1 MDADP
6 TTDQTSDRER
16 LQRARE
22 RVAAIKGFY
31 IHLAI
36 SLAVIVL
43 LFVVDF
49 ATGGGWWV
57 QWVVLGWGIGVLA
70 HALIVF
76 GSSPKFVSRWEERK
90 IREYMDE
97 R

>member
-1 MDADP
+1 MDGNHSA
-6 TTDQTSDRER
+6 DQTSDRER
-16 LQRARE
+16 LERARQ
-22 RVAAIKGFY
+22 RVEALKGFY

-36 SLAVIVL
+36 FLAVIAL
-43 LFVVDF
+43 LFVIN
-49 ATGGGWWV
+49 ASTGGVWWV

-70 HALIVF
+70 HAFAVY
-76 GSSPKFVSRWEERK
+76 GNAPKFISRWEERK